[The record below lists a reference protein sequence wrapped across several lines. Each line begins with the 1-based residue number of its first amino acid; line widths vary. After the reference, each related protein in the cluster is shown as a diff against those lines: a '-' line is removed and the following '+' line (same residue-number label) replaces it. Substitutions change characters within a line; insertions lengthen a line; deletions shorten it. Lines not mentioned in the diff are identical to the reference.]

1 LIEYRVIDRF
11 QRTMSISTNQQG
23 VPPTRVVAATETD
36 ESSLL
41 SSCVLPLAQ
50 LLEVGDEWGEFH

>member
-1 LIEYRVIDRF
+1 
-11 QRTMSISTNQQG
+11 MSIFTNQPG

-41 SSCVLPLAQ
+41 AGFVLPLAR
-50 LLEVGDEWGEFH
+50 LLAVGDEWGEFH